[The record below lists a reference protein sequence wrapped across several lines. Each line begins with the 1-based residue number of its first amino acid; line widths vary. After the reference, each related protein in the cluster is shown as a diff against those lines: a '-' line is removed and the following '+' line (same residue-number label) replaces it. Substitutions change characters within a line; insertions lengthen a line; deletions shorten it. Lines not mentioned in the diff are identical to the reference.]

1 MSSVLTIYSAE
12 RHLGK
17 TLIGINLGVS
27 LLNETQKSV
36 ILIDVNDAQ
45 EGTPAWEML
54 KFPSAN
60 AVSIEPFTAEMFEQH
75 IQHHS
80 SQLSLLSLDAA
91 IFRHPELAQNVI
103 DILLVLL
110 RERYAYILF
119 DISAYF
125 PFITDEIIDATEMFL
140 VIASSFDY
148 DVPISIIGHRNY
160 RVIISN
166 GEQAAKEP
174 KYAAG
179 YGKEY
184 ALPHDALTIEAFRQS
199 GVPYII
205 QLPYRQLSQTISRLA
220 RDIGEKRFGMALT
233 GGAALGLS
241 QVGIL
246 EVLERNRI
254 AFDMM
259 TGASFGA
266 LIGGAYAAGMELER
280 IKQHITDWAQS
291 CRPLS
296 KYSIRRLFHKEFFV
310 DAGLQELCAVLLG
323 NTYFD
328 DLSIPLHVV
337 AIDARTGTSVVFK
350 EGRVI
355 DAVKASMLIPGLFV
369 PFKHSEHHLIDGSV
383 IYPTP
388 VYPLKQMGANITI
401 AVMVTPTPAKS
412 QAYVRQNINSRQ
424 TAEQKAMYQNYALV
438 SATFDS
444 LMERLIDSPDAPE
457 LAQRV
462 APDVF
467 ILPDMMG
474 ISWRDFHRVPALIER
489 GVLAADAAIPQ
500 IEKLRWG

>member
-1 MSSVLTIYSAE
+1 MSAVLTIYSTE
-12 RHLGK
+12 RQLGK
-17 TLIGINLGVS
+17 TLFGIHLGVS

-36 ILIDVNDAQ
+36 ILVDVNDPDD
-45 EGTPAWEML
+45 GTPAWKML
-54 KFPSAN
+54 KCPAAN
-60 AVSIEPFTAEMFEQH
+60 AISAEAFTAEMFDQH

-91 IFRHPELAQNVI
+91 IFQHPELAQNML
-103 DILLVLL
+103 DILFVLL
-110 RERYAYILF
+110 RGRYEYILL
-119 DISAYF
+119 DLSTHF
-125 PFITDEIIDATEMFL
+125 PLITDELIDATDVFL
-140 VIASSFDY
+140 VMVSSFDY

-160 RVIISN
+160 RVIISS
-166 GEQAAKEP
+166 GEQAVKEV
-174 KYAAG
+174 KHAVF
-179 YGKEY
+179 GKEY
-184 ALPHDALTIEAFRQS
+184 ALPHDALTVEAFRQS
-199 GVPYII
+199 GVPYVI
-205 QLPYRQLSQTISRLA
+205 QLPSRLLSQTVSRLA

-254 AFDMM
+254 MFDMM

-266 LIGGAYAAGMELER
+266 LIGGAYAAGIELDR
-280 IKQHITDWAQS
+280 ITQHIIEWAQS
-291 CRPLS
+291 CRPMP
-296 KYSIRRLFHKEFFV
+296 KYSLRRFFHKEFFI
-310 DAGLQELCAVLLG
+310 DSGLQELCGALLG

-328 DLSIPLHVV
+328 DLTIPLHVV
-337 AIDARTGTSVVFK
+337 GIDARTGTSVVFK

-401 AVMVTPTPAKS
+401 AIMVTPSPSES
-412 QAYVRQNINSRQ
+412 QQYVRQKLSNRQ
-424 TAEQKAMYQNYALV
+424 TAEQKAMYLNYALV
-438 SATFDS
+438 AATFDS
-444 LMERLIDSPDAPE
+444 LMERLIDAPDSPE

-467 ILPDMMG
+467 ILPEMAG
-474 ISWRDFHRVPALIER
+474 ISWRDFHRVSALIER
-489 GVLAADAAIPQ
+489 GALAAEAAIPQ